1 VTAPR
6 LVVDARAPEAS
17 GLGRY
22 LRESLVAL
30 SQTGRFEEITL
41 VGPAGALQPTVA
53 RMRGTVRVRHVPWRR
68 HDLRVPLGWRRRV
81 DDLPRD
87 VITWFPHWDGAW
99 RGPWQDVTPAHRRR
113 PVTTLH
119 DVILLERGGVS
130 AALVAAWM
138 RRMIRASRA
147 LVTGTEVSRAAF
159 AARLPEVADRIV
171 VIPHGVAPACLAA
184 GAAAEGGQ
192 RTGLPPAASVHGGAV
207 GVGAIAGANSAA
219 PYLLCVGTKRPHK
232 RFEVAIE
239 AFAHLAAE
247 SPTLRLRL
255 VGERTAHAAR
265 LHALAARL
273 GVAGRLDD
281 LEGLDEATLAA
292 CYAGAD
298 AVLVCSRA
306 EGFGMVPLEAMA
318 AGAPVV
324 ATRHPTTRE
333 VVGTAAALVAEDD
346 AAAMAAVVRAWWRD
360 GAARAATVQAG
371 LAHAR
376 RFTWARSAGA
386 LADVLLPAGA

>member
-1 VTAPR
+1 MTAPR

-22 LRESLVAL
+22 LRETVVAL
-30 SQTGRFEEITL
+30 SHAERFGEIVL
-41 VGPAGALQPTVA
+41 VGPSATLRPTVA
-53 RMRGTVRVRHVPWRR
+53 RMAGAVTVLDVPWHR
-68 HDLRVPLGWRRRV
+68 HDVRVPLGWGRRV
-81 DDLPRD
+81 ADLPRD
-87 VITWFPHWDGAW
+87 VVTWFPHWDGAW
-99 RGPWQDVTPAHRRR
+99 RGAWRSGDPRDRRR

-119 DVILLERGGVS
+119 DLILLERGGAS

-138 RRMIRASRA
+138 LRMIRASRA
-147 LVTGTEVSRAAF
+147 LVTGTESSRAAF
-159 AARLPEVADRIV
+159 TARFPALGDRLR

-184 GAAAEGGQ
+184 GEVAVPGRRGTPPSGGMAA
-192 RTGLPPAASVHGGAV
+192 
-207 GVGAIAGANSAA
+207 AA

-239 AFAHLAAE
+239 AFARLAAE

-273 GVAGRLDD
+273 GVAHRLDD
-281 LEGLDEATLAA
+281 LEGLSESELAA
-292 CYAGAD
+292 AYAGAE

-306 EGFGMVPLEAMA
+306 EGFGLVPLEAMA

-324 ATRHPTTRE
+324 ATRHSTTSE
-333 VVGTAAALVAEDD
+333 VVGTAAALVPEED
-346 AAAMAAVVRAWWRD
+346 AAAMADVVRVWGRD
-360 GAARAATVQAG
+360 GSTRAAQVDAG
-371 LAHAR
+371 RAHAQ

-386 LADVLLPAGA
+386 LADVLLADT

>member
-1 VTAPR
+1 MRAPH
-6 LVVDARAPEAS
+6 LLVDARAPEAS

-22 LRESLVAL
+22 LRESVVAL
-30 SQTGRFEEITL
+30 SQTGRFEEIIL
-41 VGPAGALQPTVA
+41 VGPSAALQPTVA
-53 RMRGTVRVRHVPWRR
+53 RMAGRVQVRDVPWRR
-68 HDLRVPLGWRRRV
+68 HDLRVPLGWGRYV
-81 DDLPRD
+81 ADLPRD
-87 VITWFPHWDGAW
+87 VVTWFPHWDGAW
-99 RGPWQDVTPAHRRR
+99 RGAWRDVESADRRR

-119 DVILLERGGVS
+119 DLILLERGGVS
-130 AALVAAWM
+130 AALIAAWM
-138 RRMIRASRA
+138 RRMIRESRA
-147 LVTGTEVSRAAF
+147 LVTGTESARVAF
-159 AARLPEVADRIV
+159 TARFPELVDRLR

-184 GAAAEGGQ
+184 GEVATTGRPGTSTTTAARGDGTA
-192 RTGLPPAASVHGGAV
+192 PPS
-207 GVGAIAGANSAA
+207 

-239 AFAHLAAE
+239 AFARLAAE

-265 LHALAARL
+265 LHAYAARL
-273 GVAGRLDD
+273 GVAHRLDD
-281 LEGLDEATLAA
+281 LAGLAEAELAA
-292 CYAGAD
+292 SYAGAA

-333 VVGTAAALVAEDD
+333 VVGTAAALVPEED
-346 AAAMAAVVRAWWRD
+346 AAAMADVIRAWGRD
-360 GAARAATVQAG
+360 VSTRAAQVAAG
-371 LAHAR
+371 RAHAR

-386 LADVLLPAGA
+386 LADVLLPDG

>member
-1 VTAPR
+1 MAPP

-22 LRESLVAL
+22 LRESVVAL
-30 SQTGRFEEITL
+30 SQTGRFEEIVL
-41 VGPAGALQPTVA
+41 VGPSDALQPTIA
-53 RMRGTVRVRHVPWRR
+53 RMAGQVQVRDVPWRR
-68 HDLRVPLGWRRRV
+68 HDVRVPLGWRRRV
-81 DDLPRD
+81 ADLPRE
-87 VITWFPHWDGAW
+87 VVTWFPHWDGAW
-99 RGPWQDVTPAHRRR
+99 RGGWQGVASAHRRR

-119 DVILLERGGVS
+119 DLILLERGGAS

-147 LVTGTEVSRAAF
+147 LVTGTEASRAAF
-159 AARLPEVADRIV
+159 AARFPEVAGRLT

-184 GAAAEGGQ
+184 GADVRAGAVAGEAAGG
-192 RTGLPPAASVHGGAV
+192 RRPPA
-207 GVGAIAGANSAA
+207 AA

-239 AFAHLAAE
+239 AFAQLASD

-255 VGERTAHAAR
+255 VGERTAHTAT

-273 GVAGRLDD
+273 GVAGRIDD
-281 LEGLDEATLAA
+281 LEGLDESALAA
-292 CYAGAD
+292 CYAGAE
-298 AVLVCSRA
+298 ALLVCSRA

-318 AGAPVV
+318 AGTPVV

-333 VVGTAAALVAEDD
+333 VVGTAAALVPEED
-346 AAAMAAVVRAWWRD
+346 AAAMAAVVRGWTRD
-360 GAARAATVQAG
+360 EAGRAAIVQAG
-371 LAHAR
+371 LVHAR
-376 RFTWARSAGA
+376 RFTWARSAAA
-386 LADVLLPAGA
+386 LADVLLGDS